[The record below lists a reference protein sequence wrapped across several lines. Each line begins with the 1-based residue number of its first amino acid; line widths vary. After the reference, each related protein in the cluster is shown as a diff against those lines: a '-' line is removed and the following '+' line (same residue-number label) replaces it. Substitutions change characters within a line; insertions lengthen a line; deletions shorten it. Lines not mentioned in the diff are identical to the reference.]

1 MEARACKQCKK
12 KTKSYYLVSPK
23 TCRCSEVV
31 LCDQCYE
38 DQARRAIFDRAVASN
53 DSPLAVTNWS
63 YWRTRQQTKGDVEFM
78 ARSNEP
84 EDGALEAIQDG
95 MEAAADDLAAAADEE
110 EAT

>member
-23 TCRCSEVV
+23 TGRCSEVV

-38 DQARRAIFDRAVASN
+38 DQVRRAIFDRALDN
-53 DSPLAVTNWS
+53 DAKQLACTNWS
-63 YWRTRQQTKGDVEFM
+63 HFM
-78 ARSNEP
+78 SRRHSQEDEVFLPP
-84 EDGALEAIQDG
+84 EEITETANDAYQSG
-95 MEAAADDLAAAADEE
+95 MEAAADDLAAATDEE